1 MLYLVLS
8 FFLSS
13 AFAATYECKATFGDL
28 NIPHQKVQNQDE
40 AAYCFGFHHAHDRAW
55 EMDYFRR
62 VGQGRNSEVLGFSQL
77 RSDLMMRLLNLEEL
91 ANKLWSE
98 FPADRKRLL
107 ELYAEGANAGFI
119 EGKRAKEFQDKG
131 YEPEPWKPEHTV
143 LILLLQSFDQTRKT
157 FFRDYEEEKVKAKWG
172 NLTEELF
179 DEDHMPW
186 ESTILK
192 EGEYLKKET
201 SKTTSTTHQNVK
213 LWAEFPSVFGVE
225 SGSNNWAISA
235 KKSKTGHAILANDPH
250 LDLKTPMFWYWIKL
264 ETPEGKVMG
273 ASVPGVPVIVSGTN
287 GKVAWGLTN
296 SYLNAA
302 DVFFAKDAK
311 DSDVETIRPTVWIK
325 IWFFKVPFMFKS
337 FERLKTGQRILPLE
351 TDSDKKLVLRWSGF
365 SLKPEEI
372 FPMFDLYKVNNV
384 DEMNGLLTQ
393 IGLPSWNFVFADAK
407 GNIGYHLIGKT
418 YLDRSKNPYGISE
431 RTLAEIQNEEFL
443 PVENRPQVLR
453 PKREYVYSANNR
465 HWPSDAA
472 FYGGRGYSY
481 SFRGYRI
488 EEMLKDH
495 EDPEAF
501 KKIQCDRKV
510 VDARFFLPKI
520 QKYLNADE
528 FRNWD
533 MLATNDS
540 KVLPLYRR
548 LLDLTFEK
556 WEVNEYALFKLLDD
570 LDEKQI
576 LEFKTLFEMAKND
589 ISNRSWSEV
598 LRLGFA
604 HMSKNESWV
613 FSPELPG
620 VGDSHSVDPGT
631 AKWNED
637 RKVFEQY
644 SGASMRMIIEMTE
657 APKIQLVLPG
667 LNRDYTSSPETSPWE
682 SWRSCQ
688 YTTLAF

>member
-1 MLYLVLS
+1 MLYFVLS

-13 AFAATYECKATFGDL
+13 AFAATYNCKATYQEL
-28 NIPHQKVQNQDE
+28 NIPHQEAQSQDE
-40 AAYCFGFHHAHDRAW
+40 AIYCFGFHHAHDRAW

-62 VGQGRNSEVLGFSQL
+62 VGQGRNAEVLGFSQL

-91 ANKLWSE
+91 ATKLWNE
-98 FPADRKRLL
+98 FPPERKRLL
-107 ELYAEGANAGFI
+107 ELYAEGANAGFV
-119 EGKRAKEFQDKG
+119 EGKKAREFQDKW
-131 YEPEPWKPEHTV
+131 YEPEPWRPEHTV

-157 FFRDYEEEKVKAKWG
+157 FFRDYEEEKLKAKWG
-172 NLTEELF
+172 SKTEELF

-201 SKTTSTTHQNVK
+201 PKTTYTNHKNVK
-213 LWAEFPSVFGVE
+213 LWAEFPSVFGLE
-225 SGSNNWAISA
+225 SGSNNWAISK

-250 LDLKTPMFWYWIKL
+250 LDLKTPMFWYWIKIS
-264 ETPEGKVMG
+264 TPEEKVIG

-296 SYLNAA
+296 SYLNSA
-302 DVFFAKDAK
+302 DVYFASDAK
-311 DSDVETIRPTVWIK
+311 DSDIETFRPTVWIK
-325 IWFFKVPFMFKS
+325 VWFFKVPFMFKS

-351 TDSDKKLVLRWSGF
+351 TDTDKKLVLRWTGF

-372 FPMFDLYKVNNV
+372 FPMFDLYKVKNV
-384 DEMNGLLTQ
+384 PEMNDLLSQ
-393 IGLPSWNFVFADAK
+393 IGLPSWNYVFADTK
-407 GNIGYHLIGKT
+407 GDIGYRLIGKT
-418 YLDRSKNPYGISE
+418 YLNREKNPYGISE
-431 RTLAEIQNEEFL
+431 RTLTEIQNEEYL
-443 PVENRPQVLR
+443 PVENRPQVIK

-481 SFRGYRI
+481 SFRGFRI

-520 QKYLNADE
+520 QKYLQADE
-528 FRNWD
+528 FKNWD

-570 LDEKQI
+570 LTETQV
-576 LEFKTLFEMAKND
+576 LEFKSFFEEANKD
-589 ISNRSWSEV
+589 VQGRPWSEV
-598 LRLGFA
+598 LRLNFA
-604 HMSKNESWV
+604 HMSKNESWI

-620 VGDSHSVDPGT
+620 VGDNHSVDPGT
-631 AKWNED
+631 SKWNPD

-657 APKIQLVLPG
+657 TPKIQLVLPG
-667 LNRDYTSSPETSPWE
+667 LNRDYTERPETSPWE
-682 SWRSCQ
+682 NWRDCQ